1 MMGIEKIQF
10 PLELIQI
17 SLNYQ
22 IKNISVSEI
31 QPMLENISEMVKK
44 NFNEKT
50 GKIHF
55 VVREDQLLENKHL
68 EKLLLGL
75 GDEIIVSSSMESP

>member
-31 QPMLENISEMVKK
+31 QPMLEIISEMVKK
-44 NFNEKT
+44 NFNEK
-50 GKIHF
+50 KE
-55 VVREDQLLENKHL
+55 VDSAHL
-68 EKLLLGL
+68 FCEFLFWV
-75 GDEIIVSSSMESP
+75 EIN